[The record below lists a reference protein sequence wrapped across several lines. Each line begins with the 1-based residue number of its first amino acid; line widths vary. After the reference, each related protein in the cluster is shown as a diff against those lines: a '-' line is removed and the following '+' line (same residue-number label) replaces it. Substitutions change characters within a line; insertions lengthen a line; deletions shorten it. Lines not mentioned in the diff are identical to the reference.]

1 MEYSPMTMSMKGV
14 FNLLERINLR
24 NTGRS
29 GLDDK
34 VRFEEKISF
43 KLTRENGKEVRGN

>member
-1 MEYSPMTMSMKGV
+1 MAMSMKGV

-24 NTGRS
+24 NTGKA

-34 VRFEEKISF
+34 
-43 KLTRENGKEVRGN
+43 LTFSENVNFHLKSTKKEDSE